1 MASKNLLPEFLE
13 AYKELET
20 TIRANADRLT
30 RLSWLDGYTK
40 YSSTVTVLDVE
51 NGISDNNIKDK
62 LKTCRMI
69 RNYAQHHDDAD
80 EFVSA
85 TQGMIDFVK
94 KMTQDVRLLNGTYKD
109 VMTKCP
115 VIITT
120 ASNAADCA
128 KAFAKTDLDW
138 YPVLGGGSGGRIV
151 AMTGDGTIVG
161 IITKSAVFKMLASG
175 STLKTKIK
183 DYVTSVSKSG
193 VVTVKQTDPIP
204 VGGIPKKT
212 VIVNTRGSIVGITE

>member
-20 TIRANADRLT
+20 TIRTNADKLT

-40 YSSTVTVLDVE
+40 CSSTATVLDVE

-94 KMTQDVRLLNGTYKD
+94 DMTQDVRLLNGIYKD

-115 VIITT
+115 VVITT
-120 ASNAADCA
+120 ASNASDCA
-128 KAFAKTDLDW
+128 KAFSKSDLDW
-138 YPVLGGGSGGRIV
+138 YPVLEDKG
-151 AMTGDGTIVG
+151 ATIAG
-161 IITKSAVFKMLASG
+161 IITKDTVFKMLSLG
-175 STLKTKIK
+175 CTLKTHIK
-183 DYVTSVSKSG
+183 DYVIPAQKSG
-193 VVTVKQTDPIP
+193 IITAKQTDPIP
-204 VGGIPKKT
+204 AGGISKKT
-212 VIVNTRGSIVGITE
+212 IILNTRGNISGIAQ